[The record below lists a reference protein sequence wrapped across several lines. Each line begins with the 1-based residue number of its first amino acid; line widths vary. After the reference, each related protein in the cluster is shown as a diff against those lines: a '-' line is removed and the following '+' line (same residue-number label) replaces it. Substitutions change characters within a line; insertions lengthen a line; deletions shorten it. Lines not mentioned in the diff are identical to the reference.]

1 VILRYQNACVMTL
14 LACCATFAAAQ
25 QGTPHAGYVYP
36 AGGQQGTSFE
46 VVVGGQFLSGV
57 SGALITGNGV
67 SVSVLEWVKP
77 IQPGEASTMR
87 DRLKV
92 LTDKQK
98 GIITPAVSPANNKPV
113 NSPNNTATIT
123 TTNSPT
129 NSANNSPHNTA
140 INAVNNPTNNPS
152 PANSSANNLKPT
164 ANTDT
169 SSNKLTDA
177 ELSELHDLRLKLLLF
192 QKRTTNVSI
201 AEKVRLKIGISPDAP
216 AGQRE
221 LRLAAAN
228 GITNPLYFIVGR
240 LPEWSKP
247 PAGSMTQS
255 DLDEQLK
262 QPNKGT
268 TNNPSQ
274 TPVLE
279 LTTPL
284 LVNGQVAPGGVDQ
297 YRFHAHKGERLVV
310 EASARELIPYIADA
324 VPGWFQAS
332 LTLYDAS
339 GKELQYA
346 DHYSFHPDPALLV
359 EIPADGEYT
368 LAIHDSIYRG
378 REDFVYRVALG
389 EIPFVTGMFPLGG
402 RAGAKTP
409 VEFTGWNLGQTRI
422 TQHSRGKDKGVELL
436 APAGV
441 DLDARPFAL
450 DTLPESMAKDQNHSR
465 TDAQKI
471 SLPVIVNGRVSQP
484 GEWEYFQFKGKT
496 GEAVEAEIYA
506 RRLDS
511 PLDSVLALTD
521 ASGKVLAANDDFV
534 DESAGLITDQ
544 ADSRILVHLPADGSY
559 FLRLGDT
566 QQNGGPQ
573 YAYRLRVSAPQP
585 DFELR
590 ITPSSIN
597 ARAGSVV
604 PITVHALRLGGFDGD
619 IVVKLKDAPHG
630 FQLSG
635 DVVPGNQS
643 QVPMTLSV
651 PLQGGNRTSHLS
663 LQGFAT
669 VGGKQM
675 QRSSLPADDWEQAF
689 FYHHLVTTTEMLLT
703 VSGQQ
708 RRPAAWAASW
718 DHPLELLQGRPAMV
732 RFDLPTALNGQVKF
746 ELNDPPPGIAISRTV
761 PVEGGVLVYLMADK
775 ARATSGLRGNLLIST
790 IVERPNAQGKGK
802 GVTQTMLMPALP
814 FEVFAPAAQPDAT
827 HDSAAL
833 QHALPQPK

>member
-1 VILRYQNACVMTL
+1 
-14 LACCATFAAAQ
+14 
-25 QGTPHAGYVYP
+25 
-36 AGGQQGTSFE
+36 
-46 VVVGGQFLSGV
+46 
-57 SGALITGNGV
+57 
-67 SVSVLEWVKP
+67 
-77 IQPGEASTMR
+77 
-87 DRLKV
+87 
-92 LTDKQK
+92 
-98 GIITPAVSPANNKPV
+98 
-113 NSPNNTATIT
+113 
-123 TTNSPT
+123 
-129 NSANNSPHNTA
+129 
-140 INAVNNPTNNPS
+140 
-152 PANSSANNLKPT
+152 
-164 ANTDT
+164 
-169 SSNKLTDA
+169 
-177 ELSELHDLRLKLLLF
+177 
-192 QKRTTNVSI
+192 VSI
-201 AEKVRLKIGISPDAP
+201 AEKVRLKIGISSDAP
-216 AGQRE
+216 AGERE

-247 PAGSMTQS
+247 AAGSVAQS

-268 TNNPSQ
+268 TNNPPP
-274 TPVLE
+274 TPVVE

-297 YRFHAHKGERLVV
+297 YRFHARKGECLVV
-310 EASARELIPYIADA
+310 QASARELIPYIADA

-359 EIPADGEYT
+359 EIPSDGEYT

-389 EIPFVTGMFPLGG
+389 EVPFVTGMFPLGG
-402 RAGAKTP
+402 KAGAKTP

-422 TQHSRGKDKGVELL
+422 IQHSRSKDRGVELL

-441 DLDARPFAL
+441 NLDARPFAL
-450 DTLPESMAKDQNHSR
+450 DTLPESMAKDQIHSR
-465 TDAQKI
+465 ADAQKI
-471 SLPVIVNGRVSQP
+471 SLPMIVNGRVNQP

-496 GEAVEAEIYA
+496 GEAVEAEVYA

-511 PLDSVLALTD
+511 PLDSVLTLTD
-521 ASGKVLAANDDFV
+521 ASGKVLASNDDFV

-566 QQNGGPQ
+566 LRNGGPQ

-597 ARAGSVV
+597 ARAESVV

-619 IVVKLKDAPHG
+619 IVVKLKDAPQG

-663 LQGFAT
+663 LLGFAT
-669 VGGKQM
+669 VGGKQV
-675 QRSSLPADDWEQAF
+675 QHGSLPAEDWEQAF

-708 RRPAAWAASW
+708 KRPAGWGDSW

-732 RFDLPTALNGQVKF
+732 RFDLPLALNGQVRF
-746 ELNDPPPGIAISRTV
+746 ELNDPPPGIAIVRTA
-761 PVEGGVLVYLMADK
+761 PVEGGVVVYLMADK
-775 ARATSGLRGNLLIST
+775 ARAASGLRGNLLIST
-790 IVERPNAQGKGK
+790 IIERPNAQGNGK
-802 GVTQTMLMPALP
+802 VVTQTMLMPALP
-814 FEVFAPAAQPDAT
+814 FEVFAAAAQPDAT

-833 QHALPQPK
+833 PQPK

>member
-1 VILRYQNACVMTL
+1 MILRYQNACVMTL
-14 LACCATFAAAQ
+14 LACCAIFTSAQ

-46 VVVGGQFLSGV
+46 VVVGGQFLNGV

-98 GIITPAVSPANNKPV
+98 GIIAPAVSPANNTPV
-113 NSPNNTATIT
+113 NSPNNTAVI
-123 TTNSPT
+123 TTNSSPA
-129 NSANNSPHNTA
+129 NSASNSSHNTA
-140 INAVNNPTNNPS
+140 INAVNNPTNNS
-152 PANSSANNLKPT
+152 SSAISSANNLKS
-164 ANTDT
+164 AAAAG
-169 SSNKLTDA
+169 SSAMKLTDA
-177 ELSELHDLRLKLLLF
+177 ELSEVHDLRQKLLLF
-192 QKRTTNVSI
+192 QRRTTNVSI
-201 AEKVRLKIGISPDAP
+201 AEKVRLKISISSDAP

-247 PAGSMTQS
+247 AAGSVTQS

-268 TNNPSQ
+268 TNNPPP
-274 TPVLE
+274 TPVVE

-284 LVNGQVAPGGVDQ
+284 LVNGQVTPGGVDQ

-310 EASARELIPYIADA
+310 QASARELIPYIADA

-339 GKELQYA
+339 GKEMQYA

-359 EIPADGEYT
+359 EIPSDGEYT

-409 VEFTGWNLGQTRI
+409 VEFTGWNLSQSRT
-422 TQHSRGKDKGVELL
+422 TQHSRSKDKGVELL
-436 APAGV
+436 APQGV
-441 DLDARPFAL
+441 ELDARPFAL
-450 DTLPESMAKDQNHSR
+450 DTLPESVAKDQIHSR
-465 TDAQKI
+465 ADAQKI
-471 SLPVIVNGRVSQP
+471 SLPVIVNGRVNQP
-484 GEWEYFQFKGKT
+484 GEWEYFQFKGRA
-496 GEAVEAEIYA
+496 GEAVEAEVYA

-511 PLDSVLALTD
+511 PLDSVLTLTD

-573 YAYRLRVSAPQP
+573 VAYRLRVSAPQP

-604 PITVHALRLGGFDGD
+604 PITVHALRLGGFVGD
-619 IVVKLKDAPHG
+619 IVVKLKDAPQG
-630 FQLSG
+630 FLLSG

-669 VGGKQM
+669 IGGKQV
-675 QRSSLPADDWEQAF
+675 QHGSLPADDWEQAF
-689 FYHHLVTTTEMLLT
+689 FYHHLVTTTEMLVA

-708 RRPAAWAASW
+708 RRPAGWGASW

-732 RFDLPTALNGQVKF
+732 RFDLPPALNGQVRF
-746 ELNDPPPGIAISRTV
+746 VLNDPPPGITISRTA
-761 PVEGGVLVYLMADK
+761 PVEGGVAVYLMADK
-775 ARATSGLRGNLLIST
+775 ARAASGLRGNLLIST
-790 IVERPNAQGKGK
+790 IIERPNPQGNGK
-802 GVTQTMLMPALP
+802 VVTQTMLMPALP
-814 FEVFAPAAQPDAT
+814 FEVFAAAAQPDAT

-833 QHALPQPK
+833 QQPK

>member
-1 VILRYQNACVMTL
+1 VILRCKNVCVMTL
-14 LACCATFAAAQ
+14 LACCAIMASAQ

-46 VVVGGQFLSGV
+46 VVVGGQFLNGV
-57 SGALITGNGV
+57 NAALITGNGV

-92 LTDKQK
+92 LMDKQR
-98 GIITPAVSPANNKPV
+98 GIVPAANPVNNPAVSPSNNSAV
-113 NSPNNTATIT
+113 NSAINPANH
-123 TTNSPT
+123 
-129 NSANNSPHNTA
+129 SANNPK
-140 INAVNNPTNNPS
+140 
-152 PANSSANNLKPT
+152 PAAAAGSSAM
-164 ANTDT
+164 
-169 SSNKLTDA
+169 KLTDA
-177 ELSELHDLRLKLLLF
+177 ELSEVHDLRLKLLLF
-192 QKRTTNVSI
+192 QRRTTNVSI
-201 AEKVRLKIGISPDAP
+201 AEKVRLQISISPDAP

-221 LRLAAAN
+221 LRLAATN

-247 PAGSMTQS
+247 PAGSVTQS

-262 QPNKGT
+262 QPNRGT
-268 TNNPSQ
+268 TNNPPP
-274 TPVLE
+274 TPVVE

-284 LVNGQVAPGGVDQ
+284 LVNGQVTPGGVDQ
-297 YRFHAHKGERLVV
+297 YRFHAHKGEHLVV
-310 EASARELIPYIADA
+310 AASARELIPYIADA

-339 GKELQYA
+339 GKEMQYA

-389 EIPFVTGMFPLGG
+389 ELPFVTGMFPLGG
-402 RAGAKTP
+402 KAGAKTP
-409 VEFTGWNLGQTRI
+409 VEFTGWNLSQSRT
-422 TQHSRGKDKGVELL
+422 TEHSRSKDKGVELL
-436 APAGV
+436 APQGV
-441 DLDARPFAL
+441 ELDARPFAL
-450 DTLPESMAKDQNHSR
+450 DTLPESAAKGQNHSR
-465 TDAQKI
+465 AYAQKI
-471 SLPVIVNGRVSQP
+471 SLPVIVNGRVNQP
-484 GEWEYFQFKGKT
+484 GEREYFQFKGKA
-496 GEAVEAEIYA
+496 GEQVEAEVYA

-511 PLDSVLALTD
+511 PLDSILTLTD
-521 ASGKVLAANDDFV
+521 ASGKVLAVNDDFA

-566 QQNGGPQ
+566 EQNGGPQ

-619 IVVKLKDAPHG
+619 IVVKLKDAPQG
-630 FQLSG
+630 FLLSG

-663 LQGFAT
+663 LEGFAT
-669 VGGKQM
+669 VGGKQV
-675 QRSSLPADDWEQAF
+675 QRSSLPAEDWEQAF

-708 RRPAAWAASW
+708 RRPTGWSASW
-718 DHPLELLQGRPAMV
+718 DHPLELPQGRPVMV
-732 RFDLPTALNGQVKF
+732 RFDLPPALNGQVRF
-746 ELNDPPPGIAISRTV
+746 ELTDPPPGIAISRTA
-761 PVEGGVLVYLMADK
+761 PVEGGVAVYLMADK
-775 ARATSGLRGNLLIST
+775 AKAASGLRGNLLIST
-790 IVERPNAQGKGK
+790 IIERPNAQGNGK
-802 GVTQTMLMPALP
+802 IVAQTMLMPALP
-814 FEVFAPAAQPDAT
+814 FEVFAAAVQPDAT

-833 QHALPQPK
+833 QQPK

>member
-14 LACCATFAAAQ
+14 LACCATFASTQ

-36 AGGQQGTSFE
+36 AGGEQGTSFE
-46 VVVGGQFLSGV
+46 VVVGGQFLNGV
-57 SGALITGNGV
+57 NGALITGNGV

-77 IQPGEASTMR
+77 IQPAEASTMR

-98 GIITPAVSPANNKPV
+98 GIIAPAVSPANNTPV
-113 NSPNNTATIT
+113 NSPNNTAVITINNT
-123 TTNSPT
+123 PANSE
-129 NSANNSPHNTA
+129 NNSSHNAA
-140 INAVNNPTNNPS
+140 IITVNNPTNNSS
-152 PANSSANNLKPT
+152 PANSSANNLKS
-164 ANTDT
+164 AAAA
-169 SSNKLTDA
+169 SSSAMKLTDA
-177 ELSELHDLRLKLLLF
+177 ELSEVHDLRMKLLLF
-192 QKRTTNVSI
+192 QRRTTNVSI
-201 AEKVRLKIGISPDAP
+201 AEKVRLKVSISSDAP

-240 LPEWSKP
+240 LPEWSKLP
-247 PAGSMTQS
+247 SGSVIQS

-268 TNNPSQ
+268 TNNPPP
-274 TPVLE
+274 TPVVE
-279 LTTPL
+279 VATPL
-284 LVNGQVAPGGVDQ
+284 VVNGQIAPGGVDL
-297 YRFHAHKGERLVV
+297 YRFSAHKGERLVV
-310 EASARELIPYIADA
+310 AASARELIPYIADA

-346 DHYSFHPDPALLV
+346 DHYSFHPDPVLLYEV
-359 EIPADGEYT
+359 PADGEYT

-422 TQHSRGKDKGVELL
+422 AEHSRSKDKGVELL
-436 APAGV
+436 APENV

-450 DTLPESMAKDQNHSR
+450 DTLPESMAREQIHSR
-465 TDAQKI
+465 ADAQRI
-471 SLPVIVNGRVSQP
+471 SLPVIVNGRVNQP
-484 GEWEYFQFKGKT
+484 GEWEYFQFKGRV
-496 GEAVEAEIYA
+496 GETVEAEVYA

-511 PLDSVLALTD
+511 PLDSILALTD
-521 ASGKVLAANDDFV
+521 AKGKVLAANDDFV

-566 QQNGGPQ
+566 QRNGGPQ

-619 IVVKLKDAPHG
+619 IVVKLKDAPQG
-630 FQLSG
+630 FLLSG

-663 LQGFAT
+663 LEGFAT
-669 VGGKQM
+669 VGGKQL

-708 RRPAAWAASW
+708 RRPAGWGAPW
-718 DHPLELLQGRPAMV
+718 DRPLELLQGQPAMV
-732 RFDLPTALNGQVKF
+732 RFDLPPALNGQVRF
-746 ELNDPPPGIAISRTV
+746 ELNDPPPGIAIVRTA
-761 PVEGGVLVYLMADK
+761 PVEGGVVVYLMADK
-775 ARATSGLRGNLLIST
+775 TRAVSGLRGNLLIST
-790 IVERPNAQGKGK
+790 IIERPNAQGNGK
-802 GVTQTMLMPALP
+802 TVAQTMLMPALP
-814 FEVFAPAAQPDAT
+814 FEVFAAAAQPDAT
-827 HDSAAL
+827 HESAAL
-833 QHALPQPK
+833 PQRK

>member
-1 VILRYQNACVMTL
+1 MTL
-14 LACCATFAAAQ
+14 LACCVTFASAQ
-25 QGTPHAGYVYP
+25 QGAPHAGYVYP

-46 VVVGGQFLSGV
+46 VVVGGQFLNGV

-67 SVSVLEWVKP
+67 SVSVLELVKP
-77 IQPGEASTMR
+77 IQPTEASTMR

-92 LTDKQK
+92 LMDKQR
-98 GIITPAVSPANNKPV
+98 GIAPTANPVNNPAANPSNNPAVSPANNPAI
-113 NSPNNTATIT
+113 NPAN
-123 TTNSPT
+123 
-129 NSANNSPHNTA
+129 NSANNPKPVA
-140 INAVNNPTNNPS
+140 GAG
-152 PANSSANNLKPT
+152 SSAT
-164 ANTDT
+164 
-169 SSNKLTDA
+169 KLTDA
-177 ELSELHDLRLKLLLF
+177 ELSEVHDLRMKLLLF
-192 QKRTTNVSI
+192 QRRTTNVAI
-201 AEKVRLKIGISPDAP
+201 AEKVRLKIGISSDAP

-247 PAGSMTQS
+247 AAGSVAEN

-262 QPNKGT
+262 QQNKYKT
-268 TNNPSQ
+268 QNPPP
-274 TPVLE
+274 TPVVE
-279 LTTPL
+279 VATPVV
-284 LVNGQVAPGGVDQ
+284 VNGQIAPGGVDQ
-297 YRFHAHKGERLVV
+297 YRFHAHKGEHLVV

-346 DHYSFHPDPALLV
+346 DHYSFHPDPVLLYEV
-359 EIPADGEYT
+359 PADGEYT

-409 VEFTGWNLGQTRI
+409 VEFTGWNLGQTRM

-436 APAGV
+436 APQGV
-441 DLDARPFAL
+441 ELGARPFAL
-450 DTLPESMAKDQNHSR
+450 DTLPESVAKDKNHSR
-465 TDAQKI
+465 ADAQKI
-471 SLPVIVNGRVSQP
+471 SLPVIVNGRVNQP
-484 GEWEYFQFKGKT
+484 GEGEYFQFKGRA
-496 GEAVEAEIYA
+496 GEMVEAEVYA
-506 RRLDS
+506 RRLGS
-511 PLDSVLALTD
+511 PLDSILALTD
-521 ASGKVLAANDDFV
+521 ARGKVLAQNDDFV

-544 ADSRILVHLPADGSY
+544 ADSRILVKLPADGSY
-559 FLRLGDT
+559 FLRLGDA
-566 QQNGGPQ
+566 QRNGGPQ

-619 IVVKLKDAPHG
+619 IVVRLKDAPQG

-651 PLQGGNRTSHLS
+651 PLEGGNRTSHLS

-669 VGGKQM
+669 VGGKQV
-675 QRSSLPADDWEQAF
+675 QRSSLPADDCMQAF
-689 FYHHLVTTTEMLLT
+689 FYHHLVTTTEMLLS

-708 RRPAAWAASW
+708 RRPAGWAASW
-718 DHPLELLQGRPAMV
+718 DRSLELLQGQPAMV
-732 RFDLPTALNGQVKF
+732 RFDLPPALNGQVKF
-746 ELNDPPPGIAISRTV
+746 ELNDPPAGIAISRTA
-761 PVEGGVLVYLMADK
+761 PVEGGVAVYMMADK
-775 ARATSGLRGNLLIST
+775 AKAAAGLRGNLLIST
-790 IVERPNAQGKGK
+790 IVERPNAQGNGK
-802 GVTQTMLMPALP
+802 VVTQTMLMPALP
-814 FEVFAPAAQPDAT
+814 FEVFASAAQPDAT
-827 HDSAAL
+827 NESAAL
-833 QHALPQPK
+833 PQRK

>member
-268 TNNPSQ
+268 TNNPSP
-274 TPVLE
+274 TPVVE

-496 GEAVEAEIYA
+496 GEAVEAEVYA

-521 ASGKVLAANDDFV
+521 ASAMVLAPNDDFV

>member
-1 VILRYQNACVMTL
+1 MILRYQNACVMTL
-14 LACCATFAAAQ
+14 LACCATFAPAQ

-46 VVVGGQFLSGV
+46 VVVGGQFLNGV

-92 LTDKQK
+92 LMDKQK
-98 GIITPAVSPANNKPV
+98 GIVAPAVSPANNTPV
-113 NSPNNTATIT
+113 NSSNNPATIT
-123 TTNSPT
+123 
-129 NSANNSPHNTA
+129 ANNS
-140 INAVNNPTNNPS
+140 S
-152 PANSSANNLKPT
+152 PANNTANNLKSAAT
-164 ANTDT
+164 AGSFAT
-169 SSNKLTDA
+169 KLTDA
-177 ELSELHDLRLKLLLF
+177 ELSEVHDLRLKLLLF
-192 QKRTTNVSI
+192 QRRTTNVSI
-201 AEKVRLKIGISPDAP
+201 AEKVRLKISISSDAP

-228 GITNPLYFIVGR
+228 GITNPVYFIVGR

-247 PAGSMTQS
+247 ASGSVTQS

-268 TNNPSQ
+268 SNNPPP
-274 TPVLE
+274 TPVVE

-284 LVNGQVAPGGVDQ
+284 LVNGQVTPGGVDQ

-310 EASARELIPYIADA
+310 QASARELIPYIADA

-346 DHYSFHPDPALLV
+346 DHYSFHPDPVLLYEV
-359 EIPADGEYT
+359 PSDGEYT

-409 VEFTGWNLGQTRI
+409 VEFTGWNLGQTRM

-436 APAGV
+436 APQGV

-465 TDAQKI
+465 ADAQKI
-471 SLPVIVNGRVSQP
+471 SLPMIVNGRVNQP
-484 GEWEYFQFKGKT
+484 GEWEYFQFKGRA
-496 GEAVEAEIYA
+496 GEAVEAEVYA

-511 PLDSVLALTD
+511 PLDSILTLTD
-521 ASGKVLAANDDFV
+521 ASGKVLASNDDFV

-619 IVVKLKDAPHG
+619 IVVKLKDAPQG

-643 QVPMTLSV
+643 QVSMTLSV
-651 PLQGGNRTSHLS
+651 PLEGGNRTIHLS

-669 VGGKQM
+669 VGGKQV
-675 QRSSLPADDWEQAF
+675 QHGSLPADDWEQAF

-708 RRPAAWAASW
+708 RRPAGWASSW

-732 RFDLPTALNGQVKF
+732 RFDLPPALNGQVRF
-746 ELNDPPPGIAISRTV
+746 ELNDPPPGITINRTA
-761 PVEGGVLVYLMADK
+761 PVEGGVAVYLMADK
-775 ARATSGLRGNLLIST
+775 ARAASGLRGNLLIST
-790 IVERPNAQGKGK
+790 IVERPNPQGNGK
-802 GVTQTMLMPALP
+802 VVTQTMLMPALP
-814 FEVFAPAAQPDAT
+814 FEVFAAAAQPDAT

-833 QHALPQPK
+833 QQPK

>member
-1 VILRYQNACVMTL
+1 MILRCKNACVMSL
-14 LACCATFAAAQ
+14 LACCATFASAQ
-25 QGTPHAGYVYP
+25 QGAPHAGYVYP
-36 AGGQQGTSFE
+36 AGGEQGTSFE
-46 VVVGGQFLSGV
+46 MVVGGQFLNGV

-92 LTDKQK
+92 LMDKQK
-98 GIITPAVSPANNKPV
+98 GIIAPAVSPANNTPV

-123 TTNSPT
+123 T
-129 NSANNSPHNTA
+129 
-140 INAVNNPTNNPS
+140 NNPS
-152 PANSSANNLKPT
+152 PANSSANNA
-164 ANTDT
+164 ANNAVNNPEPAAATG
-169 SSNKLTDA
+169 SSAMKLTGA
-177 ELSELHDLRLKLLLF
+177 ELGEVRDLRQKLLLF
-192 QKRTTNVSI
+192 QKRTANVSI
-201 AEKVRLKIGISPDAP
+201 AEKVRLKVTISSDAP

-247 PAGSMTQS
+247 PAGSVTQS

-268 TNNPSQ
+268 TNNPPP
-274 TPVLE
+274 TPVVE

-310 EASARELIPYIADA
+310 QASARELIPYIADA

-346 DHYSFHPDPALLV
+346 DHYSFHPDPVLLY

-409 VEFTGWNLGQTRI
+409 VEFTGWNLGQSRI
-422 TQHSRGKDKGVELL
+422 TQHSRSKDKGVELL
-436 APAGV
+436 APQGV
-441 DLDARPFAL
+441 ELDARPFAL
-450 DTLPESMAKDQNHSR
+450 DTLPESAAKDQIHSR
-465 TDAQKI
+465 ADAQKI
-471 SLPVIVNGRVSQP
+471 SLPAIVNGQVNQP
-484 GEWEYFQFKGKT
+484 GEWEYFQFKGKA
-496 GEAVEAEIYA
+496 GDQVEAEVYA

-511 PLDSVLALTD
+511 PLDSILALTD
-521 ASGKVLAANDDFV
+521 ASGKVLASNDDFA

-566 QQNGGPQ
+566 QRNGGPQ

-619 IVVKLKDAPHG
+619 IVVKLKDAPQG

-663 LQGFAT
+663 LLGFAT
-669 VGGKQM
+669 VGGKQV

-708 RRPAAWAASW
+708 RRPAGWAASW

-732 RFDLPTALNGQVKF
+732 RFDLPPALNGQVKF
-746 ELNDPPPGIAISRTV
+746 ELNDPPPGIAISRTT
-761 PVEGGVLVYLMADK
+761 PVEGGVAIYLMADK
-775 ARATSGLRGNLLIST
+775 ATAASGLRGNLLIST
-790 IVERPNAQGKGK
+790 IIERPNPQGNGK
-802 GVTQTMLMPALP
+802 VVSQTMLMPALP
-814 FEVFAPAAQPDAT
+814 FEVFAAGAQPDAT

-833 QHALPQPK
+833 QQPK